1 MADSGSSAAAL
12 EENERLI
19 DFDKLCST
27 VAMKTN
33 QGKWNT
39 LEEVYDDD
47 GGGVFRMW
55 EGDVLDCFDDRN
67 LVLQSSFCPWY
78 RFGENMRLAGFGSCF
93 LQVDNIT
100 SLLHVLRLQK
110 RAHILL
116 TCHMSNMFMQFVV
129 PQGFIYI
136 ILATI
141 ALCNFVAFTITKK
154 PCFLYLAVAFA
165 LSFGA
170 YSGFHRSKMRKK
182 FNIKGSD
189 SCLDD
194 CISHLVC
201 PCCTLAQESR
211 TLEMNNVHD
220 GTWHG
225 RGDTTCIGTY
235 VEGVKALELIPPLT
249 ISIEPSKP

>member
-1 MADSGSSAAAL
+1 MAAAVVV
-12 EENERLI
+12 EEKEKEKEERERLI
-19 DFDKLCST
+19 ERVEVLDFDKLCST

-33 QGKWNT
+33 QGKWSK
-39 LEEVYDDD
+39 LEEVYDEEDD
-47 GGGVFRMW
+47 GGELGGGVFRMW
-55 EGDVLDCFDDRN
+55 EGDVLECFDDRR
-67 LVLQSSFCPWY
+67 LLLQSSFWPWY

-93 LQVDNIT
+93 LQGSV
-100 SLLHVLRLQK
+100 
-110 RAHILL
+110 
-116 TCHMSNMFMQFVV
+116 
-129 PQGFIYI
+129 YI

-165 LSFGA
+165 LTLGA
-170 YSGFHRSKMRKK
+170 YLGIHRSKMRKK

-189 SCLDD
+189 SSLDD
-194 CISHLVC
+194 CISHLMC

-225 RGDTTCIGTY
+225 RGYTMCIGTY
-235 VEGVKALELIPPLT
+235 VEGVKAFELIPPLAV
-249 ISIEPSKP
+249 SIEPSKP

>member
-1 MADSGSSAAAL
+1 MAAAVVVV
-12 EENERLI
+12 EEEERERLI
-19 DFDKLCST
+19 DRVAVLDFDKLCST

-33 QGKWNT
+33 QGKWNK
-39 LEEVYDDD
+39 LEEVYNEEDDVGEL

-55 EGDVLDCFDDRN
+55 EGDVLECFDDRR
-67 LVLQSSFCPWY
+67 LLLQSSFCPWY

-93 LQVDNIT
+93 LQGSV
-100 SLLHVLRLQK
+100 
-110 RAHILL
+110 
-116 TCHMSNMFMQFVV
+116 
-129 PQGFIYI
+129 YI

-165 LSFGA
+165 LTLGA
-170 YSGFHRSKMRKK
+170 YLGVHRSKMRKK

-189 SCLDD
+189 SSLDD
-194 CISHLVC
+194 CISHLMC

-211 TLEMNNVHD
+211 TLEMNNVQD

-225 RGDTTCIGTY
+225 RGDTMCIGTY
-235 VEGVKALELIPPLT
+235 VEGVKAFELIPPLT
-249 ISIEPSKP
+249 VSIEPSKP

>member
-93 LQVDNIT
+93 L
-100 SLLHVLRLQK
+100 
-110 RAHILL
+110 
-116 TCHMSNMFMQFVV
+116 
-129 PQGFIYI
+129 QGFIYI